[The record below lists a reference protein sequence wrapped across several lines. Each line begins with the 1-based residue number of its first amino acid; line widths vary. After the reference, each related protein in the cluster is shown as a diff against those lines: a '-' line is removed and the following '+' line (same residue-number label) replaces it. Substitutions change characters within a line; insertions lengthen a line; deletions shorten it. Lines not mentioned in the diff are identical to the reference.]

1 MLKGLYLSKAGML
14 PQKQQLEVA
23 ANNLAN
29 INTIGYKK
37 EDIFFR
43 HLVNAVN
50 ASDPAQGEQKI
61 DFSEG
66 ALRHTGNP
74 LDAAIVGD
82 GFFVV
87 QTDQGEAYTRNGS
100 FSLDGEGRLVTQSGD
115 PVLSDS
121 GELQIQGKSVKINE
135 KGELLVDG
143 QSVGR
148 LRIVTFDDPQRLL
161 RIGKNYFSQGDT
173 VPSDVPEDDV
183 DIRGGFL
190 EGSNVN
196 GIQEMISL
204 IDLNRNYELG
214 QKSIQSQDRTL
225 DKLINEA
232 GRF

>member
-143 QSVGR
+143 H
-148 LRIVTFDDPQRLL
+148 
-161 RIGKNYFSQGDT
+161 
-173 VPSDVPEDDV
+173 
-183 DIRGGFL
+183 IRGGFL